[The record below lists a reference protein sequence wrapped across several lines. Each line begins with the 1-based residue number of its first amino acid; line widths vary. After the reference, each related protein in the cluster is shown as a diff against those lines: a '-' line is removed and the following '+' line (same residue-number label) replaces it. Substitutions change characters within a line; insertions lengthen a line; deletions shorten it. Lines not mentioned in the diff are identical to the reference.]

1 MLMGRPSVFVE
12 DYGQQCG
19 FLHTNY
25 SVSLRF
31 SMKWQFFIGL
41 WLKIGHPCRLSFRS
55 LRVRHLVCIA
65 TGCHR
70 WQIAKI
76 FEIFHATHCSLE
88 SPCWPTLISAAH
100 HLYQQDTLTRWRS
113 FQSFLIWCSLFHSQ
127 WNFYYRFTNEHRWN
141 KFFIN
146 ALQVISESKC
156 WWYSV
161 ISMQSI
167 RVLISLHH
175 LIWCL
180 RLYCLLTVLPHFVSE

>member
-1 MLMGRPSVFVE
+1 MLMGWPSLFLE

-25 SVSLRF
+25 SVSLSF

-55 LRVRHLVCIA
+55 LGVRHLICIA

-88 SPCWPTLISAAH
+88 SPCWPTLISAAQ

-113 FQSFLIWCSLFHSQ
+113 FQSFFNLMFPASFSM
-127 WNFYYRFTNEHRWN
+127 
-141 KFFIN
+141 KF
-146 ALQVISESKC
+146 L
-156 WWYSV
+156 
-161 ISMQSI
+161 
-167 RVLISLHH
+167 
-175 LIWCL
+175 
-180 RLYCLLTVLPHFVSE
+180 LLTSTDGTSFCYCSAGN